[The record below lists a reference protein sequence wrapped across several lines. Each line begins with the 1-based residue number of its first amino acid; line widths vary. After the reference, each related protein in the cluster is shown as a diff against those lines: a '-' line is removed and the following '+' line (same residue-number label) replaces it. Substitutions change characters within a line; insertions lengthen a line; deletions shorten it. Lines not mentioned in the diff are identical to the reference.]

1 MGRKERVI
9 KKHGHGY
16 RVIGIHGHAFL
27 REDLALKG
35 CELSIFF
42 YVSKLPYNSIERL
55 FLYCL
60 NSVL

>member
-16 RVIGIHGHAFL
+16 RVIGTHGYAFL

-35 CELSIFF
+35 CGLSIFF

>member
-16 RVIGIHGHAFL
+16 RVIGTHGYAFL

-35 CELSIFF
+35 CELSIFTGDTIKKIRE
-42 YVSKLPYNSIERL
+42 VKLEYRII
-55 FLYCL
+55 
-60 NSVL
+60 

>member
-16 RVIGIHGHAFL
+16 RVIGTHGHAFL

-42 YVSKLPYNSIERL
+42 YVSKLPIILS
-55 FLYCL
+55 
-60 NSVL
+60 SVCFCTVK

>member
-16 RVIGIHGHAFL
+16 RVIGTHGYAFL

-35 CELSIFF
+35 CELLVYSSTCPNYRIIL
-42 YVSKLPYNSIERL
+42 S
-55 FLYCL
+55 
-60 NSVL
+60 SVCFCIV